1 MAAKERVHEEGSSLN
16 SASLWQNYEA
26 KLENSTEISVRN
38 ESSKVHVYSSIWL
51 FLCSPAV
58 RNAVRIAQRFIV
70 LSTGALRTN

>member
-38 ESSKVHVYSSIWL
+38 ESSKVHMYSSI
-51 FLCSPAV
+51 
-58 RNAVRIAQRFIV
+58 
-70 LSTGALRTN
+70 